1 MAEHVLR
8 LAEALRCGDARAA
21 RQCLE
26 ARMAQ
31 GTQIDTLL
39 RSDLMGAARLLG
51 DFWSADT
58 ARFAEVTLGAGILQR
73 LHRELADLDAL
84 PPAPSH
90 EAERILLSPSP
101 GEEHDFGTSLAGT
114 ILHRAGWDVTLVHTP
129 SPARILA
136 SAAGGWFHVIG
147 LSIAS
152 TRHVPA
158 LKTLIPQLR
167 AASAN
172 PQAEL
177 VIGGWLARAT
187 PELLAEAGA
196 DRIIA
201 DIEALEA
208 RAHHAAT

>member
-31 GTQIDTLL
+31 GTEIDTLL
-39 RSDLMGAARLLG
+39 RADLMGAARLLG

-73 LHRELADLDAL
+73 LH
-84 PPAPSH
+84 H

-152 TRHVPA
+152 ARHVPA